1 MPDLSPPGLFSI
13 GHSNMQMEE
22 FVDLLGSHQI
32 AVLADV
38 RSAPY
43 SSYSPWFGKRDLKG
57 RLTKAGIRYVFM
69 GKELGGRPEGE
80 EYYYQHRSE
89 KRVRYDVRYDKVA
102 ETQLFQDGLEELW
115 KMAGSA
121 RTAMMCSEEEP
132 GECHRYKLIT
142 WQLYEQS
149 RQVTHILRDGSLL
162 RTAEVKTFEKVKDYW
177 LKMPLFS

>member
-1 MPDLSPPGLFSI
+1 MSDLSPPGLFSI

-32 AVLADV
+32 ATLADV

-89 KRVRYDVRYDKVA
+89 KRVHYDKVA

>member
-1 MPDLSPPGLFSI
+1 MSDLSPPGLFSI

-89 KRVRYDVRYDKVA
+89 KRVHYDKVA
-102 ETQLFQDGLEELW
+102 ETQLFQDGLEVLW

>member
-1 MPDLSPPGLFSI
+1 MPPMSDLLPPGLFSI
-13 GHSNMQMEE
+13 GHSNMEMEE

-43 SSYSPWFGKRDLKG
+43 SSYSPWFGKRDLEG

-69 GKELGGRPEGE
+69 GKELGGRPVGE
-80 EYYYQHRSE
+80 EYYYPHRSE
-89 KRVRYDVRYDKVA
+89 MRVHYDKVA

-115 KMAGSA
+115 KIAESA

-149 RQVTHILRDGSLL
+149 RPVAHILRDGALL